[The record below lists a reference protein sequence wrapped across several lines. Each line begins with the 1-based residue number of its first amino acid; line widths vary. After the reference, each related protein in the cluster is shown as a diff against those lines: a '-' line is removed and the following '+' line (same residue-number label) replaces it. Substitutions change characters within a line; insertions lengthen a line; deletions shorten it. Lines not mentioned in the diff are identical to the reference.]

1 VNLKKDYF
9 GSYNPAMHGM
19 AYNWRAAIWVPSEHA
34 IYGVNGRSGYL
45 FRFDPT
51 TRSVEVLARLT
62 SEASKKT
69 GMFDGMEYGYL
80 GLALGADGH
89 TLYYLT
95 GTPLS
100 GDTKGAKA
108 AAEEKDGT
116 DLITYD
122 ISNRKYVDHGQIL
135 LGNGTSIDPPQSLVL
150 GSDGTLYTLSFVD
163 QDGKS
168 GIDLISFHP

>member
-1 VNLKKDYF
+1 
-9 GSYNPAMHGM
+9 M
-19 AYNWRAAIWVPSEHA
+19 AYNWRAAIWVPSEQA

-45 FRFDPT
+45 FRFDPRA
-51 TRSVEVLARLT
+51 RSVAVLARLT
-62 SEASKKT
+62 SEASKRT

-95 GTPLS
+95 GAPLS
-100 GDTKGAKA
+100 SDKNGTKA
-108 AAEEKDGT
+108 AAEQKDGT

-122 ISNRKYVDHGQIL
+122 ISNHNYVDHGQVSL
-135 LGNGTSIDPPQSLVL
+135 SRGGPIDPPQSLVM
-150 GSDGTLYTLSFVD
+150 GSDGTLYTLSFVV